1 MNISQ
6 EILTHEPSG
15 SANGASTMHEL
26 FALSDEQ
33 ILEIEPE
40 AQDVEVSGAEP
51 GADEAA
57 GSKAGASTRSA
68 SERGATAETPAA
80 TDSATSA
87 SGASAPPAWLA
98 EQMSDPRNGSAAR
111 ELWNGVQRSQQ
122 EAAAFRE
129 IFAQPGD
136 ARAAAER
143 SRVLDEVD
151 RAYFGGTGQGAADA
165 GASRAQLAQ
174 TLLREDPVAFREMV
188 FAGLRALE
196 EGNGGA
202 PNGASATTGS
212 GSSSGVATS
221 TGANG
226 GATREGTNR
235 TDAGHVDDRRTATSA
250 SGQRSE
256 NSGATSPQQEAL
268 VAQYA
273 AFERSAN
280 EELERSVGSV
290 IDRTLAEALP
300 NSGRSE
306 NSSLH
311 GRLAASIR
319 QDIEKE
325 LQGDRRLGE
334 QVAAILAAPRA
345 GSGGASRFGEQAR
358 TQLVRVIGERARQL
372 VPSVARRVLGEWTH
386 TTIARNRQTSVDS
399 RTSAA
404 QKGATPAQ
412 TGSTQR
418 GTDRANR
425 ASSTTAARPS
435 RKVDYQRVS
444 DEQLLDS

>member
-1 MNISQ
+1 MTISQ
-6 EILTHEPSG
+6 EILTHEPNG

-40 AQDVEVSGAEP
+40 AQDVEVSGAEL
-51 GADEAA
+51 GAEGVA
-57 GSKAGASTRSA
+57 GNKAGASADA
-68 SERGATAETPAA
+68 SERRSTPETPAINE
-80 TDSATSA
+80 SASSG
-87 SGASAPPAWLA
+87 SGASAPPAWFA
-98 EQMSDPRNGSAAR
+98 EQMSDPRNGPAAR
-111 ELWNGVQRSQQ
+111 ELWDGAQRAQQ

-143 SRVLDEVD
+143 SRVLDELD
-151 RAYFGGTGQGAADA
+151 RAYFGGTGSGAADA

-174 TLLREDPVAFREMV
+174 TLLREDPIAFREMV

-196 EGNGGA
+196 EGNRGG
-202 PNGASATTGS
+202 PNSASSPAGS
-212 GSSSGVATS
+212 ASSSGVATS

-226 GATREGTNR
+226 GATREGTNH
-235 TDAGHVDDRRTATSA
+235 TDAGHVGDGRTATSA

-280 EELERSVGSV
+280 EELERRVGSV

-345 GSGGASRFGEQAR
+345 GLGGASRFGEQAR
-358 TQLVRVIGERARQL
+358 AQLVRIIGERARQL
-372 VPSVARRVLGEWTH
+372 VPGVARRVLSEWAH
-386 TTIARNRQTSVDS
+386 TTIAHNRQTFADA
-399 RTSAA
+399 RPSAT
-404 QKGATPAQ
+404 QKGPTPAQ
-412 TGSTQR
+412 TGSTHR
-418 GTDRANR
+418 GTESANR
-425 ASSTTAARPS
+425 GSSTTAARAS
-435 RKVDYQRVS
+435 RKVDYQRIS